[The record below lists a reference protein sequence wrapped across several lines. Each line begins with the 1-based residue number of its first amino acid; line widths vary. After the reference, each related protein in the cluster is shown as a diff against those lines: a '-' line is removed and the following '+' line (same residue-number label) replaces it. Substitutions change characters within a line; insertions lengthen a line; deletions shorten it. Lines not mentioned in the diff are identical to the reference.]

1 MEAHLRHPALLR
13 ELMRAL
19 RIPKDQ
25 RREFRR
31 LLNEMVRSGEIV
43 RIKGNRYGLPSKMN
57 LIPGRLQGHPEGYG
71 FVIPDT
77 PGQADIYV
85 ARRNMVDAMH
95 GDHVVARVE
104 SYRPQKA
111 GSGTPR
117 REGRIIRVL
126 DRGTDRVIGRFDW
139 SRNREFGFVV
149 PTDRRNWFDLY
160 VAFDQ
165 TGGARDGDLVVA
177 EIVRYPTPHR
187 NPEGRVE
194 TIIGRAYDPKVD
206 TQMVMAEFGLPMDFP
221 DPATAASRKLPSRV
235 APGMVRG
242 FRDLRGLKTVTI
254 DGEKARDFDDAVSI
268 ERAPGGRYRLW
279 VHIANVSY
287 YVPWNSALDLEARR
301 RGTSVYFPD
310 RVVPMFP
317 ENLSNGICSLNPRE
331 DRLALTVEMLFDSWG
346 KPVEYDLYESVI
358 KSDERMTYTAV
369 GRILEQDDPEL
380 SRRYQ
385 PLVSDF
391 RQMGELAER
400 LRSRRMGA
408 GSIDFDL
415 PEPEIVLDLQGQ
427 PLDIIREERNVAHR
441 IIEEFMLAANRTV
454 AGHMADLGVPFIY
467 RIHEPPDPDRLA
479 DLSLFVAS
487 FGHVLKLR
495 HPAGE
500 SGGPFRPRVLQALLE
515 RVKGNPEER
524 LINHVVLR
532 SMKQAR
538 YSTENAGHFG
548 LAADT
553 YTHFTSPIRRY
564 PDLIVHRL
572 VKEVL
577 KKKKMSA
584 SRAEELAGPL
594 AEIARTSSERE
605 RVAMEAERE
614 VVDLKKVRFM
624 EDKMG
629 EEFFG
634 FITGVTSFGFFVEL
648 EAFFVEGLVHI
659 TSIPDDYYVFLE
671 KEHSLLGRHHRR
683 RFRIADRVRV
693 RVENVNLE
701 KRQIDFS
708 LTEDFGGRGS
718 AGFERRKSRKRR
730 GR

>member
-13 ELMRAL
+13 EVMRSM
-19 RIPKDQ
+19 RVPKHQ
-25 RREFRR
+25 RKAFRL
-31 LLNEMVRSGEIV
+31 LLNEMVLSGEIV
-43 RIKGNRYGLPSKMN
+43 RIKGNRYGLPGKMN

-71 FVIPDT
+71 FVIPDQA
-77 PGQADIYV
+77 GQTDIYV
-85 ARRNMVDAMH
+85 ARRNMLDAMH

-104 SYRPQKA
+104 SFRPQKT
-111 GSGTPR
+111 GTGAMR

-126 DRGTDRVIGRFDW
+126 DRGTTQVIGRFDW
-139 SRNREFGFVV
+139 SRNRDFGFVA
-149 PTDRRNWFDLY
+149 PTDRRNWFDIY
-160 VAFDQ
+160 ISADQ
-165 TGGARDGDLVVA
+165 TAGAADGDLVVA
-177 EIVRYPTPHR
+177 EIIRYPTPHR

-194 TIIGRAYDPKVD
+194 RILGKAYDPKVD
-206 TQMVMAEFGLPMDFP
+206 TQMIMAEFSLPMVFP
-221 DPATAASRKLPSRV
+221 EQVTAEAQKVPSRV
-235 APGMVRG
+235 APEMTRG
-242 FRDLRGLKTVTI
+242 IRDLRGLKTVTI

-268 ERAPGGRYRLW
+268 ERAPGGRLRLW
-279 VHIANVSY
+279 VHIADVSS
-287 YVPWNSALDLEARR
+287 YVPWGSALDLEARK

-310 RVVPMFP
+310 QVVPMFP
-317 ENLSNGICSLNPRE
+317 EKLSNGICSLNPNE
-331 DRLALTVEMLFDSWG
+331 DRLALTAEMLFDAG
-346 KPVEYDLYESVI
+346 GNQVEYELYQSVI
-358 KSDERMTYTAV
+358 RSDERMTYTAV
-369 GRILEQDDPEL
+369 GRILEKDDPEL
-380 SRRYQ
+380 LKRYES
-385 PLVSDF
+385 LVPDF
-391 RQMGELAER
+391 RLMRELADR
-400 LRSRRMGA
+400 LRALRMSG

-415 PEPEIVLDLQGQ
+415 PEPEIILDLQGQ

-454 AGHMADLGVPFIY
+454 AGHMAERDVPSIY
-467 RIHEPPDPDRLA
+467 RIHEPPDPDRIA

-487 FGHVLKLR
+487 FGHVLK
-495 HPAGE
+495 PGPSGEKSAG
-500 SGGPFRPRVLQALLE
+500 PVRPRVLQALLE

-572 VKEVL
+572 VKEIL
-577 KKKKMSA
+577 QKKKMA
-584 SRAEELAGPL
+584 PGRADELAALLP
-594 AEIARTSSERE
+594 EIARTCSERE
-605 RVAMEAERE
+605 RIAMEAERE

-648 EAFFVEGLVHI
+648 ESFFVEGLVHI
-659 TSIPDDYYVFLE
+659 TAIPDDYYVFLE
-671 KEHSLLGRHHRR
+671 KEHSLLGQHHRR

-693 RVENVNLE
+693 RVENVNLQ
-701 KRQIDFS
+701 KRQVDFT
-708 LTEDFGGRGS
+708 LAEDFKQKAKGKPVRGKTGRG
-718 AGFERRKSRKRR
+718 RRN
-730 GR
+730 